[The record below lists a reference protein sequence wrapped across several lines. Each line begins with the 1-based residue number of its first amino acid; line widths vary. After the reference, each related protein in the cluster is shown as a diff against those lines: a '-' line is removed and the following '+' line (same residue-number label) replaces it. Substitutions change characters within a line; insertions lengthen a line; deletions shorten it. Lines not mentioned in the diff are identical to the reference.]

1 MCLNYI
7 TTICQKSIFNEQHNY
22 TVDVGIYTFFFLKRS
37 LLFRKKMSFHNGP
50 PGNDENFV
58 ASFHTFLVLLKT
70 VKTTSWLCPKA
81 ILKEYL
87 LQVINTK
94 IVYLVQS
101 ISNLNLIHALLII
114 WIDSYGL
121 LYIMFYKVIWIK
133 CRVKY

>member
-1 MCLNYI
+1 MFTLHNHNLSEKHFQW
-7 TTICQKSIFNEQHNY
+7 TTQLYCGCGNLH
-22 TVDVGIYTFFFLKRS
+22 FFLPQKV
-37 LLFRKKMSFHNGP
+37 FIIQEKNGP

-58 ASFHTFLVLLKT
+58 ASFHTFLVLLKI